1 MTYVTTKEELE
12 AAIERKDP
20 EIIVTGKL
28 AKKLKPIAKLTG
40 EMSKIGPWLAAGTG
54 IAVLISIVTGGM
66 SAIPMYFVQ
75 GAVAATEGPVAGGE
89 LGILITLC
97 VTFGVVT
104 IAGMLLNYNIEV
116 DLGGRSIIRMS
127 LKKEK

>member
-28 AKKLKPIAKLTG
+28 AKELKPIAKLTG
-40 EMSKIGPWLAAGTG
+40 EMSKIAPWLAAGTG
-54 IAVLISIVTGGM
+54 IAALVTGGL
-66 SAIPMYFVQ
+66 SNTVAIPILLAKESTVVKSSS
-75 GAVAATEGPVAGGE
+75 ALA
-89 LGILITLC
+89 ILITLC

-104 IAGMLLNYNIEV
+104 IVGMLLNYNINMEA
-116 DLGGRSIIRMS
+116 DFDGRGIIRMS
-127 LKKEK
+127 LKKGK